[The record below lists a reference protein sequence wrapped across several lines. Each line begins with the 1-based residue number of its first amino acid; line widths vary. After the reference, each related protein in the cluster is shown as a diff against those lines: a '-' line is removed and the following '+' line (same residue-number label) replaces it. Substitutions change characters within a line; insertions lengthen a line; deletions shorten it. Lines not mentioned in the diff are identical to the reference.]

1 MKKHALYAWGPE
13 HNQAFDNIK
22 KEIVQAP
29 ILRYCDLKKKTV
41 LQTDASIKGHGTCLL
56 QDRHPVYFEGKSLHN
71 AECGYVAIELKGL
84 AVAWVMEKF
93 HHFLYAWHFTLET
106 DQKPL
111 ETILAKSLTEA
122 RPQLQWFSIPFHA
135 SKSKI
140 LREDT
145 MKKVRIMKTK
155 EQVQEQYPELFKGI
169 GWFPGE
175 PYHIHTNP
183 SITPKQTPCRPIPV
197 HLKQTFQ
204 QEIEKMLTTRVIKP
218 SLKQLHG

>member
-1 MKKHALYAWGPE
+1 MWICCHRAQRFSSCMGNGK
-13 HNQAFDNIK
+13 N
-22 KEIVQAP
+22 
-29 ILRYCDLKKKTV
+29 
-41 LQTDASIKGHGTCLL
+41 SITSYMPDTLL
-56 QDRHPVYFEGKSLHN
+56 WKLTR
-71 AECGYVAIELKGL
+71 
-84 AVAWVMEKF
+84 
-93 HHFLYAWHFTLET
+93 
-106 DQKPL
+106 KPL

-145 MKKVRIMKTK
+145 TKKVRIMKTK
-155 EQVQEQYPELFKGI
+155 EQVQEQCPELFKGI

-204 QEIEKMLTTRVIKP
+204 QEIEKMLTTWVIKP